1 MTYWFERYPLI
12 YYTLISIIF
21 PVASVAATS
30 HFPEAWWLFVIF
42 GTLTTTLFIVTVCM
56 VTYYRKIPLT
66 EFYHVIEGSISMDF
80 LINRKLAVC
89 RDYAKLS
96 AALLFNI
103 YPEKEIYFV
112 YAPLHVSTGI
122 IVGNKLYILDKYLPV
137 TTFLKWNEK
146 WNKGRYY
153 RKKVERAKGGYMFSV
168 DDPDSILPKTNQSE
182 IDWDKLSSKLEQ
194 IIGIQSSKDYSRDN
208 SLQIWK
214 WKKGTKLYEDDEI
227 VNYSIAQRLE
237 PIILREKINKNQITH
252 IEIKRNKEDDLI
264 FLVYLKIIDALIVGS

>member
-1 MTYWFERYPLI
+1 
-12 YYTLISIIF
+12 
-21 PVASVAATS
+21 
-30 HFPEAWWLFVIF
+30 
-42 GTLTTTLFIVTVCM
+42 
-56 VTYYRKIPLT
+56 
-66 EFYHVIEGSISMDF
+66 
-80 LINRKLAVC
+80 
-89 RDYAKLS
+89 
-96 AALLFNI
+96 
-103 YPEKEIYFV
+103 
-112 YAPLHVSTGI
+112 
-122 IVGNKLYILDKYLPV
+122 
-137 TTFLKWNEK
+137 
-146 WNKGRYY
+146 
-153 RKKVERAKGGYMFSV
+153 MFSV